1 MRYVSAL
8 IVVSAALLGAVALI
22 GQEPGQSWRLKKSDS
37 SDMVRFTVE
46 RREANNRWSNSTDVP
61 LTRFRGFS
69 TGLFENGGPARFE
82 YVQDAGKLVC
92 EGSFSMGSGS
102 GKFTFV
108 ADAGFR
114 AELNKLGYQ
123 TPDDDQIFT
132 MMMTNV
138 SLQFAKEVKEAGLG
152 ATTKQL
158 VELRIHGVDSNY
170 IRETREAGYKDFI
183 AKDYTEMRIHGVS
196 TAFLKD
202 LKKSGYNLNAH
213 EIAELRIHG
222 VSSEFIAELKN
233 AGYDLPARQIA
244 ELRIHGVSPDY
255 IRSLKTYGL
264 KPSASDL
271 TQLRIHGVSTEFLKD
286 LKDAGYGTMSVEDV
300 TRLRIHGVSSKFIR
314 DSKDL
319 GYNFSPAELADLRIH
334 GVDGNYLRKLRDS
347 GMKNLT
353 AAQIA
358 KLRMHGVD

>member
-8 IVVSAALLGAVALI
+8 IILAAALVGTMALI
-22 GQEPGQSWRLKKSDS
+22 GQESSQQWRMKRSDS
-37 SDMVRFTVE
+37 SDMVHFTVE
-46 RREANNRWSNSTDVP
+46 RRQSGSQWSNSNDVP
-61 LTRFRGFS
+61 LTRFRGFTS
-69 TGLFENGGPARFE
+69 AQFDKGGAARFE

-92 EGSFSMGSGS
+92 EGSFSFGRGSGS
-102 GKFTFV
+102 FTFV
-108 ADAGFR
+108 ADPGFR
-114 AELNKLGYQ
+114 AELNKLGYE
-123 TPDDDQIFT
+123 TPDDKDLFT

-138 SLQFAKEVKEAGLG
+138 SLQFAREVKEAGLG
-152 ATTKQL
+152 ASTRQL

-170 IRETREAGYKDFI
+170 IREARDAGYKDFT

-202 LKKSGYNLNAH
+202 LKKSGYNLRAS

-222 VSSEFIAELKN
+222 VNSEFIAELKN

-244 ELRIHGVSPDY
+244 ELRIHGVSPQYMRD
-255 IRSLKTYGL
+255 LKMYGL

-271 TQLRIHGVSTEFLKD
+271 TQLRIHGVTTEFLKD
-286 LKDAGYGTMSVEDV
+286 LKDAGYGTLSVEDV

-314 DSKDL
+314 DTKDL
-319 GYNFSPAELADLRIH
+319 GYTFSPRELTDLRIH
-334 GVDGNYLRKLRDS
+334 GVDGAYLRKLRDS

-358 KLRMHGVD
+358 KLRIHGVD